1 MPATTTVRD
10 DLGYVRDVVSRS
22 ERPAFPRG
30 IAYLWAAI
38 GLVGFSLIDFAPE
51 RVSLFW
57 TIAAPVGFAVSAW
70 LGGRHARAAGQQSR
84 RDGKKHVLHWA
95 GLMTAIF
102 MLYPLIAQG
111 ALQGK
116 AIAQVILLFAAL
128 GYYLAS
134 VHLVPALKWAAL
146 AMALGYVATLTLDAF
161 AWTALG
167 VLFAAGLVVSARAA
181 GEGRGSQPA

>member
-1 MPATTTVRD
+1 MSSTTNIRD

-22 ERPAFPRG
+22 EHSAFPSG

-51 RVSLFW
+51 RVGMYW
-57 TIAAPVGFAVSAW
+57 TVAGPAGFVLSAW
-70 LGGRHARAAGQQSR
+70 LGWRHARTMGQESAR
-84 RDGKKHVLHWA
+84 EGRGHMLHWGA
-95 GLMTAIF
+95 LLVAIF

-111 ALQGK
+111 ALQGE
-116 AIAQVILLFAAL
+116 AIAQVILVIIAL
-128 GYYLAS
+128 AYFLAGI
-134 VHLVPALKWAAL
+134 HLAPSLKWAAL
-146 AMALGYVATLTLDAF
+146 AMAAGYVVTVTFDGF

-181 GEGRGSQPA
+181 GDGRGNARG